1 VCSSDTDTHDPDVGG
16 GCVIVDVVGL
26 VEAAGLRGILFD
38 IHNI

>member
-1 VCSSDTDTHDPDVGG
+1 
-16 GCVIVDVVGL
+16 VIVDVVGL